1 MDSEQL
7 NIYLDSVK
15 ALAARNSNDAEAL
28 KASMMQLIND
38 HMAAVD
44 ENSAEAEFFQG
55 EKQFYSENYE
65 EALKHYVE
73 TKKIPLCLFFC
84 YRASSFM
91 SHARGQN
98 DLALTFA
105 QKALPLYSEDHAL
118 QNLLNKLTAQASP
131 ETNQQAVY
139 ATPETNLVDEAQK
152 FADFFDANDDN
163 PEELFSHQQPNLH
176 TTSQA
181 IHGKQ
186 ENSSI
191 SMMESHE
198 EPSHYSMEATA
209 DIFAPSMSRGKT
221 LDPLTE
227 RLHTSGSAKTLPSS
241 PYSTR
246 EPKMSTEQKV
256 MSTEQKALQELRKLA
271 IADQAQETYFPLTSV
286 NSDDNQELEKRIS
299 LFQNSQAIMAQAYL
313 KQVESRPQLL
323 DSCLYTLNG
332 WTFTPSV
339 SNDPAHFLFTEE
351 SRKSQGGHYLRWNG
365 NGIAINPGAEFVT
378 HLHQQGLSVRDID
391 FVIVTRA
398 NLEAYADVKTIY
410 ELNNQLNKSTADVHV
425 IHYYLHHKTYR
436 DLSTILKPTS
446 KLARHTIH
454 NLEMF
459 ADSAEVEK
467 IEINKD
473 IILHYFLASPQET
486 FNQHYASQHQAALN
500 ASSLGIR
507 LELQRSNQDRN
518 SLEQPF
524 HLGYI
529 SGMKWTPLIA
539 HYLGRCDL
547 LLASFGNTSHSD
559 YSKLSYNENCLG
571 YHGTYSL
578 LEEVAPRLLLLTE
591 FSGRE
596 GDIRLEATK
605 KLRLESNSNNRL
617 ANYPTTTLPADLG
630 LLIDLKTLQI
640 KCSISDSFMPL
651 TQVHVVASAA
661 SFGRLQYISPQYCI

>member
-1 MDSEQL
+1 MDSEQF
-7 NIYLDSVK
+7 NNYLDSAK
-15 ALAARNSNDAEAL
+15 ALAARDINDDADTL
-28 KASMMQLIND
+28 KASMMQLIDN
-38 HMAAVD
+38 HMANVEED
-44 ENSAEAEFFQG
+44 SAEAEFFHG
-55 EKQFYSENYE
+55 ERQFYSGNYE

-91 SHARGQN
+91 SQARGQN
-98 DLALTFA
+98 ELALTFA
-105 QKALPLYSEDHAL
+105 QKALPLYPEDPAL
-118 QNLLNKLTAQASP
+118 QKLLSELTAQSP
-131 ETNQQAVY
+131 SETNPQASNK
-139 ATPETNLVDEAQK
+139 ALEANLVEEAQK
-152 FADFFDANDDN
+152 FAHYFDANDDS
-163 PEELFSHQQPNLH
+163 PEELFSHQQPRLH
-176 TTSQA
+176 ATSQA
-181 IHGKQ
+181 IHGKN
-186 ENSSI
+186 ETTSMT
-191 SMMESHE
+191 MMETHE
-198 EPSHYSMEATA
+198 EPHQLPMEAAA

-227 RLHTSGSAKTLPSS
+227 RLHTRGAARALPQMSS
-241 PYSTR
+241 HSVTM
-246 EPKMSTEQKV
+246 EQNMSI
-256 MSTEQKALQELRKLA
+256 EQKALHELRKLA
-271 IADQAQETYFPLTSV
+271 IADLSEETSSPLINTTS
-286 NSDDNQELEKRIS
+286 NDNQELEKRIE

-313 KQVESRPQLL
+313 KQAKIRPQLL
-323 DSCLYTLNG
+323 ENCLYTLNG
-332 WTFTPSV
+332 WTFTPPAT
-339 SNDPAHFLFTEE
+339 NDPAHFLLTEE

-365 NGIAINPGAEFVT
+365 KGFAINPGEDFVT
-378 HLHQQGLSVRDID
+378 HLHQQDLSIRDID
-391 FVIVTRA
+391 YVIVTRA
-398 NLEAYADVKTIY
+398 NLDAYADVKTIY
-410 ELNNQLNKSTADVHV
+410 ELNNQLNKSTADAHI

-459 ADSAEVEK
+459 ADSSEVEK
-467 IEINKD
+467 IEINSD
-473 IILHYFLASPQET
+473 IMLHYFLASPQET

-507 LELQRSNQDRN
+507 LELKHADQDKN

-524 HLGYI
+524 QLGYI

-547 LLASFGNTSHSD
+547 LLASFGNTCHSD

-578 LEEVAPRLLLLTE
+578 LEEVTPRLLLLTE

-605 KLRLESNSNNRL
+605 KLRQESRSNNRL
-617 ANYPTTTLPADLG
+617 VNYPTTTLPADLG
-630 LLIDLKTLQI
+630 LLVDLKTLQV
-640 KCSISDSFMPL
+640 KCSVSDTFMPL
-651 TQVHVVASAA
+651 SQVHVVASAA

>member
-1 MDSEQL
+1 MDSEQF

-15 ALAARNSNDAEAL
+15 TLAARDSNDAEAL

-38 HMAAVD
+38 HLADVD
-44 ENSAEAEFFQG
+44 ENSAEAEFLQG
-55 EKQFYSENYE
+55 ERQFYSGNYE

-91 SHARGQN
+91 SQARGQN

-105 QKALPLYSEDHAL
+105 QKALPLYPEDHIL
-118 QNLLNKLTAQASP
+118 QRLLSELTDQADS
-131 ETNQQAVY
+131 ETTPQTTN
-139 ATPETNLVDEAQK
+139 TIPETNLVEEAQK
-152 FADFFDANDDN
+152 FAHYFDADNDN
-163 PEELFSHQQPNLH
+163 PEELFSHQQPGLH

-181 IHGKQ
+181 IHGRH
-186 ENSSI
+186 ETSSV
-191 SMMESHE
+191 SMLESHNG
-198 EPSHYSMEATA
+198 PHSLPMEAA
-209 DIFAPSMSRGKT
+209 DDIFAPSMSRGKT

-227 RLHTSGSAKTLPSS
+227 RLYTSGTAKILPQMSS
-241 PYSTR
+241 HSMTM
-246 EPKMSTEQKV
+246 EHK

-271 IADQAQETYFPLTSV
+271 IADLPQETFSSLMSSHP
-286 NSDDNQELEKRIS
+286 DENQELEKRIE
-299 LFQNSQAIMAQAYL
+299 LFQNSQALMAQAYL
-313 KQVESRPQLL
+313 KQAESRPQLL
-323 DSCLYTLNG
+323 DNCLYTLNG
-332 WTFTPSV
+332 WTFTPPTT
-339 SNDPAHFLFTEE
+339 NDPAHFLFTEE
-351 SRKSQGGHYLRWNG
+351 SRKSLGGHYLRWNG
-365 NGIAINPGAEFVT
+365 KGIAINPGAEFVT
-378 HLHQQGLSVRDID
+378 HLHQQGLSIRDID

-398 NLEAYADVKTIY
+398 NLDAYADVKTIY
-410 ELNNQLNKSTADVHV
+410 ELNNQLNKSTVDAHI

-459 ADSAEVEK
+459 ADSAEVER
-467 IEINKD
+467 IEINND
-473 IILHYFLASPQET
+473 IVLHYFLASPQET

-507 LELQRSNQDRN
+507 LELRRSNHDKN
-518 SLEQPF
+518 PLEHPF
-524 HLGYI
+524 QLGYI

-547 LLASFGNTSHSD
+547 LLASFGNTSHGD
-559 YSKLSYNENCLG
+559 YSKLSYNENSLG

-578 LEEVAPRLLLLTE
+578 LEEVTPRLLLLTE

-605 KLRLESNSNNRL
+605 KLRQECKSNNRL

-630 LLIDLKTLQI
+630 LLIDLKTLQV
-640 KCSISDSFMPL
+640 KCSVSDTFMPL
-651 TQVHVVASAA
+651 SQVHVVASAA
-661 SFGRLQYISPQYCI
+661 SFGRLQYISPQFCI